1 MKKIADIDVDTWGTK
16 LAGVLLDDCLEKGAK
31 VPVPSAPPGMSSHCD
46 RHAVSLQL
54 VTRLIC
60 HANMIF

>member
-1 MKKIADIDVDTWGTK
+1 MDVDAWGTK